1 MGVQDDDVQGY
12 ALGAVFGILALV
24 LTGVIGLASAR
35 VLLKPEAPSPPAV
48 ARVYFEAGEDALSW
62 AASDALVQVAAMARE
77 SVATTVVIT
86 GSHDATGSAMANAV
100 LAVRRAERVRHALE
114 ASGVPVAQMVVAKP
128 VLLSG
133 DGDPQASRRVDIR
146 MR

>member
-86 GSHDATGSAMANAV
+86 GSAMANAV